1 MKKSDYQVG
10 DLVTISHA
18 GSLGVECLVLEIKKR
33 YSFYEVKLLCARKI
47 FTIVDDGLYDIVKCQ

>member
-10 DLVTISHA
+10 DLVTISLPNTR
-18 GSLGVECLVLEIKKR
+18 SVECLVLEIKKR

-47 FTIVDDGLYDIVKCQ
+47 FTIVDDGLYNIVKC